1 MQIWKLPPIPNHLQV
16 IFSQDLLMKCSKTAD
31 RKSTRLNSSHLVI
44 SYAVFC
50 LKKKK
55 KLLHLFAQP
64 PFLARFPFR
73 IRARDYVYLVYLLHT
88 TACAPAFTHPIAA
101 LRPTVFSSSRNF

>member
-1 MQIWKLPPIPNHLQV
+1 MIRRPPRSTLFPYTTLFRSDYLPLLLEGAAMTVFLTLTSMALAVLLGLPIAALRLYGPPPLR
-16 IFSQDLLMKCSKTAD
+16 LLATVYVEFFRGIPD

-55 KLLHLFAQP
+55 
-64 PFLARFPFR
+64 
-73 IRARDYVYLVYLLHT
+73 T
-88 TACAPAFTHPIAA
+88 
-101 LRPTVFSSSRNF
+101 